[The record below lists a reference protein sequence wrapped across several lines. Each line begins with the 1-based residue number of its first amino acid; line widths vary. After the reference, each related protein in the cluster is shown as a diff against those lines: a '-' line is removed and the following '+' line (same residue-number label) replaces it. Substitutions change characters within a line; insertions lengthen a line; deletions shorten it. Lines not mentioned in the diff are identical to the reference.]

1 MGICLQN
8 RDPTQKFQDEG
19 LGRKD
24 RGDHCH
30 LRIHPVKP
38 RRGDDCSGELDRLVA
53 PFGLSPLNMLSTGC
67 NTWIAPTDKG
77 SVMEELDKEDE
88 EDEGREG
95 IGEGGAEEEDVER
108 DREDMTNLL
117 EDEESS
123 FVRRRVFGCRSRKSR
138 Q

>member
-1 MGICLQN
+1 
-8 RDPTQKFQDEG
+8 
-19 LGRKD
+19 
-24 RGDHCH
+24 
-30 LRIHPVKP
+30 
-38 RRGDDCSGELDRLVA
+38 
-53 PFGLSPLNMLSTGC
+53 
-67 NTWIAPTDKG
+67 
-77 SVMEELDKEDE
+77 MEELDKEDE